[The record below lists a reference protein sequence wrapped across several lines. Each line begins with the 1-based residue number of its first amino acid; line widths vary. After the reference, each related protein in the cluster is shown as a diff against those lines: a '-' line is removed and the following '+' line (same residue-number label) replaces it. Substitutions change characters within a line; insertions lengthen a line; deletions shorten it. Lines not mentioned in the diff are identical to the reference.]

1 MHQDNI
7 DKLQWMDMNSSFVNL
22 ILRPKGKMPVTK
34 IKCNFGLELSFW
46 TMGTLANL
54 QFYGIIYRFCSNE
67 NCGKQN
73 ICSKFF
79 LLLPISSL
87 QCHRLFICS
96 QRINVYGNF
105 FVIWWFSNNLI
116 DFFFHWLVTLY
127 IAVCLSKEESQVQIS
142 CYNNVLV
149 DKMAAL
155 RLKTSCCNLLI
166 SIIYLLFL
174 KYFKSSTNLL

>member
-1 MHQDNI
+1 MNQDNI
-7 DKLQWMDMNSSFVNL
+7 DKLQWMDMDCSFVNL
-22 ILRPKGKMPVTK
+22 ILRPNGKMSVAK
-34 IKCNFGLELSFW
+34 IKCNFSLELSFW

-73 ICSKFF
+73 IFSKFF
-79 LLLPISSL
+79 LWLPISSL

-105 FVIWWFSNNLI
+105 FDIWWFSNNLI
-116 DFFFHWLVTLY
+116 DFFYWLVTLY
-127 IAVCLSKEESQVQIS
+127 IAVCLSKEESQVHIS
-142 CYNNVLV
+142 CCSNVLV

-155 RLKTSCCNLLI
+155 CLKTSCPNLLI
-166 SIIYLLFL
+166 SIIYFSPFS
-174 KYFKSSTNLL
+174 YIF